1 MENLKF
7 KIGNRQSHFARGA
20 SRDRSAIGNAFTL
33 IELLVVI
40 AIIAILC
47 ALLLPALGR
56 AKLVARSIACLSN
69 IKQLGVWGLSYG
81 ADYDGYLPYNGQKW
95 PCSFEGYDDGSSGWS
110 DTSKCS
116 LTISGKTDDTVMHCP
131 QTSTAIGKTLTG
143 GKGCHYS
150 LNARLGA
157 VGSPNA
163 VTHWPYPHISKLT
176 EKKFWFA
183 DGALRYRPSASPKE
197 IAIQSA
203 MMFDYWDSNP
213 LWDGMKLPWMW
224 YNEYYKVTGAG
235 GPVPFVT
242 HPGGANFVFGDGHA
256 EAVRYLSYYNMSAA
270 EKNAFYK

>member
-1 MENLKF
+1 MK
-7 KIGNRQSHFARGA
+7 NRHPVSCIQHL
-20 SRDRSAIGNAFTL
+20 FTL

-40 AIIAILC
+40 AIIAILV
-47 ALLLPALGR
+47 ALLLPALTR
-56 AKLVARSIACLSN
+56 AKLVSRSIVCISN
-69 IKQLGVWGLSYG
+69 IKQIGVWGTSYG
-81 ADYDGYLPYNGQKW
+81 TDYDGYLPYNGQKW
-95 PCSFEGYDDGSSGWS
+95 PCSFEGYNDGTPGWS

-116 LTISGKTDDTVMHCP
+116 LTVTGKTDDTVMHCP
-131 QTSTAIGKTLTG
+131 QTSAAVGNILTG

-157 VGSPNA
+157 VHKPNA
-163 VTHWPYPHISKLT
+163 ITEWPYPHMRQLT

-203 MMFDYWDSNP
+203 MMFDYWDNNP
-213 LWDGMKLPWMW
+213 LWDGMKFPWMW
-224 YNEYYKVTGAG
+224 YTDHFRASGAG
-235 GPVPFVT
+235 TAVPFVT

-256 EAVRYLSYYNMSAA
+256 EAVRYFTWYGMPAA